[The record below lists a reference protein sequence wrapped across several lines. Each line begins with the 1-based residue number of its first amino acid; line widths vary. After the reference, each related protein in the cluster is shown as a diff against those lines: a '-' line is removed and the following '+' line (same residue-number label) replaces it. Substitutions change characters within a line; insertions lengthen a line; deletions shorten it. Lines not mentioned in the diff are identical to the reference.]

1 MMTRRCVLLACCVA
15 GLGPPAAVQA
25 QLPDSLVAQIR
36 TGAAQS
42 ELRADTADLPLLG
55 TPTLPLVEVM
65 INGHG
70 PYRFLVDL
78 GSNVVVVRNAVAAS
92 AEGAVLVDR
101 PRGDIIRFDS
111 ISLGALVLRSVVAAG
126 YDSLDV
132 DGVLGYN
139 VLQYHSFDL
148 DYPRQRLTIHD
159 SELPAPDFREIL
171 PYSVDGRMPMLLV
184 RIGSDSLRVNLDTGA
199 TEWLTIPPALQ
210 DGIRWAGQVRPGRMT
225 WNNQTGAQQ
234 VHEGTLLDP
243 LEIGPLVLSDVLVYI
258 NPDADGPWLG
268 SSAMQHARWSFDPR
282 NQRVR
287 ITPKQ

>member
-159 SELPAPDFREIL
+159 SELPAPEFREIL

>member
-36 TGAAQS
+36 AGAARS

-70 PYRFLVDL
+70 PYRFLIDL

-148 DYPRQRLTIHD
+148 DYPGQRLTIHT

-199 TEWLTIPPALQ
+199 SEWLTIPPALQ

-243 LEIGPLVLSDVLVYI
+243 LEIGPIVLSDVLVYI

-268 SSAMQHARWSFDPR
+268 SSAMRHARWSFDPR